1 MILGIDTSSDTM
13 TVALFNNGV
22 VIGEYTTNL
31 KKNHS
36 VRLLPAIAAL
46 MDECSVKPTD
56 LKKIA
61 VAKGPGSYTGLRIG
75 VTVAKTMAWDAGI
88 PIVGISSLALL
99 AENGLY
105 FSGKVVALMDAR
117 RGNVYAGVYQAIQGE
132 MSNILPDSHI
142 ALAELLEKLQQ
153 SGENEAIFFTG
164 TLNEQ
169 ICLMITEILGDRAIF
184 ASADYTYARA
194 GSLVKLAE
202 QLTGEPADTFIPDYL
217 KLAEAE
223 SKWLESRGSA

>member
-13 TVALFNNGV
+13 TIALFDNGV

-99 AENGLY
+99 AENALY

-169 ICLMITEILGDRAIF
+169 ICLMITETLGDRAIF

-202 QLTGEPADTFIPDYL
+202 QLTGEPADAFIPDYL

-223 SKWLESRGSA
+223 SKWLESRGSE

>member
-1 MILGIDTSSDTM
+1 MILGMDTSSDTM
-13 TVALFNNGV
+13 TIALFDDDA

-46 MDECSVKPTD
+46 MEECGVKPAN
-56 LKKIA
+56 LEKIA

-88 PIVGISSLALL
+88 PLVGISSLALL

-117 RGNVYAGVYQAIQGE
+117 RGNVYAGVYQTDKGAMKNLI
-132 MSNILPDSHI
+132 PDSHI
-142 ALAELLEKLQQ
+142 ALTDLLEQLKQD
-153 SGENEAIFFTG
+153 GETKTILFTG

-169 ICLMITEILGDRAIF
+169 IFLTITDILGERAVF
-184 ASADYTYARA
+184 ASSDYTYSRA
-194 GSLVKLAE
+194 SSLVKLANK
-202 QLTGEPADTFIPDYL
+202 LPGEPADNFVPDYL

-223 SKWLESRGSA
+223 SKWLESRRSE

>member
-1 MILGIDTSSDTM
+1 MILGMDTSSDTM
-13 TVALFNNGV
+13 TIALFNEGV
-22 VIGEYTTNL
+22 VLGEYTTNL

-46 MDECSVKPTD
+46 MDECGVKPTD

-105 FSGKVVALMDAR
+105 FPGKVVALMDAR
-117 RGNVYAGVYQAIQGE
+117 RNNVYAGIYHASEGKME
-132 MSNILPDSHI
+132 NIFADGHI
-142 ALAELLEKLQQ
+142 ALAELLEPLA
-153 SGENEAIFFTG
+153 SSDEPILFVG
-164 TLNEQ
+164 TLTEQ
-169 ICLMITEILGDRAIF
+169 IGATVTEILGEQAIF
-184 ASADYTYARA
+184 GQADYTYSRA
-194 GSLVKLAE
+194 SSLVKLAVD
-202 QLTGEPADTFIPDYL
+202 LDGEPADNFVPDYL

-223 SKWLESRGSA
+223 SKWLESRGSE

>member
-169 ICLMITEILGDRAIF
+169 ICLMITETLGDRAIF

-223 SKWLESRGSA
+223 SKWLESRGSE

>member
-1 MILGIDTSSDTM
+1 MILGMDTSSDTM
-13 TVALFNNGV
+13 TIALFDSDA

-46 MDECSVKPTD
+46 MEECGVKPAN
-56 LKKIA
+56 LEKIA

-88 PIVGISSLALL
+88 PLVGISSLALL

-117 RGNVYAGVYQAIQGE
+117 RGNVYAGVYQTDKGAMKNLI
-132 MSNILPDSHI
+132 PDSHI
-142 ALAELLEKLQQ
+142 ALTDLLEQLKQD
-153 SGENEAIFFTG
+153 GETKTILFTG

-169 ICLMITEILGDRAIF
+169 ICLTITDILGERAVF
-184 ASADYTYARA
+184 ASSDYTYSRA
-194 GSLVKLAE
+194 SSLVKLANK
-202 QLTGEPADTFIPDYL
+202 LPGEPADNFVPDYL

-223 SKWLESRGSA
+223 SKWLESRRSE

>member
-1 MILGIDTSSDTM
+1 MILGMDTSSDTM
-13 TVALFNNGV
+13 TIALFNDGL

-46 MDECSVKPTD
+46 MEECGVKPAD
-56 LKKIA
+56 LEKIA

-105 FSGKVVALMDAR
+105 FPGKVVALMDAR
-117 RGNVYAGVYQAIQGE
+117 RGNVYAGVYQAIQGK
-132 MSNILPDSHI
+132 MVNVAADGHI
-142 ALAELLEKLQQ
+142 ALVELVEQLAQ
-153 SGENEAIFFTG
+153 GEDTILFVG
-164 TLNEQ
+164 TLTEQ
-169 ICLMITEILGDRAIF
+169 IQLAVTEILGERAIF
-184 ASADYTYARA
+184 AQADYTYSRA
-194 GSLVKLAE
+194 SSLVKLAE
-202 QLTGEPADTFIPDYL
+202 NLDGEPADNFVPDYL

-223 SKWLESRGSA
+223 SKWLESRGSE

>member
-13 TVALFNNGV
+13 TIALFNNGV

-169 ICLMITEILGDRAIF
+169 ICLMITETLGDRAIF

-223 SKWLESRGSA
+223 SKWLESRGSE

>member
-1 MILGIDTSSDTM
+1 MILGMDTSSDTM
-13 TVALFNNGV
+13 TIALFNEGV
-22 VIGEYTTNL
+22 VLGEYTTNL

-46 MDECSVKPTD
+46 MEECGVKSVD
-56 LKKIA
+56 LEKIA

-117 RGNVYAGVYQAIQGE
+117 RGNVYAGVYQASHGE
-132 MSNILPDSHI
+132 MKNVIADGHI
-142 ALAELLEKLQQ
+142 ALTELVEQLAQ
-153 SGENEAIFFTG
+153 GEDAILFVG
-164 TLNEQ
+164 TLTEQ
-169 ICLMITEILGDRAIF
+169 IQLAVTEILGERAIF
-184 ASADYTYARA
+184 AQADYTYTRA
-194 GSLVKLAE
+194 SSLVKLAAD
-202 QLTGEPADTFIPDYL
+202 LDGEPADHFVPDYL

-223 SKWLESRGSA
+223 SKWLESRGSE

>member
-13 TVALFNNGV
+13 TIALFNNGV

-56 LKKIA
+56 LKNIA

-169 ICLMITEILGDRAIF
+169 ICLMITETLGDRAIF

-223 SKWLESRGSA
+223 SKWLESRGSE

>member
-1 MILGIDTSSDTM
+1 MILGMDTSSDTM
-13 TVALFNNGV
+13 TIALFNEGV
-22 VIGEYTTNL
+22 VLGEYTTNL

-46 MDECSVKPTD
+46 MEECGVKPTD
-56 LKKIA
+56 LEKIA

-105 FSGKVVALMDAR
+105 FPGKVVALMDAR
-117 RGNVYAGVYQAIQGE
+117 RGNVYAGVYQASHGE
-132 MSNILPDSHI
+132 MKNVIADGHI
-142 ALAELLEKLQQ
+142 ALTELVEQLAQ
-153 SGENEAIFFTG
+153 GEDAILFVG
-164 TLNEQ
+164 TLTEQ
-169 ICLMITEILGDRAIF
+169 IQLAVTEILGERAIF
-184 ASADYTYARA
+184 AHADYTYARA
-194 GSLVKLAE
+194 SSLVKLAAD
-202 QLTGEPADTFIPDYL
+202 LDGEPADHFVPDYL

-223 SKWLESRGSA
+223 SKWLESRGSE

>member
-1 MILGIDTSSDTM
+1 MILGMDTSSDTM
-13 TVALFNNGV
+13 TIALFNEGV
-22 VIGEYTTNL
+22 VLGEYTTNL

-46 MDECSVKPTD
+46 MEECGVKPTA
-56 LKKIA
+56 LEKIA

-105 FSGKVVALMDAR
+105 FPGKVVALMDAR
-117 RGNVYAGVYQAIQGE
+117 RGNVYAGVYQASHGE
-132 MSNILPDSHI
+132 MKNVIADGHI
-142 ALAELLEKLQQ
+142 ALTELVEQLAQ
-153 SGENEAIFFTG
+153 GEDAILFVG
-164 TLNEQ
+164 TLTEQ
-169 ICLMITEILGDRAIF
+169 IQLAVTEILGERAIF
-184 ASADYTYARA
+184 AQADYTYSRA
-194 GSLVKLAE
+194 SSLVKLAAD
-202 QLTGEPADTFIPDYL
+202 LDGEPADHFVPDYL

-223 SKWLESRGSA
+223 SKWLESRGSE

>member
-132 MSNILPDSHI
+132 MSNILPDCHI

-169 ICLMITEILGDRAIF
+169 ICLMITETLGDRAIF

>member
-1 MILGIDTSSDTM
+1 MILGMDTSSDTM
-13 TVALFNNGV
+13 TIALFNEGV
-22 VIGEYTTNL
+22 VLGEYTTNL

-46 MDECSVKPTD
+46 MEECGVKPAD
-56 LKKIA
+56 LEKIA

-117 RGNVYAGVYQAIQGE
+117 RGNVYAGVYQASHGE
-132 MSNILPDSHI
+132 MKNVIADGHI
-142 ALAELLEKLQQ
+142 ALTELVEQLAQ
-153 SGENEAIFFTG
+153 GEDAILFVG
-164 TLNEQ
+164 TLTEQ
-169 ICLMITEILGDRAIF
+169 IQLAVTAILGERAIF
-184 ASADYTYARA
+184 AQADYTYSRA
-194 GSLVKLAE
+194 SSLVKLAAD
-202 QLTGEPADTFIPDYL
+202 LDGEPADHFVPDYL

-223 SKWLESRGSA
+223 SKWLESRGSE

>member
-1 MILGIDTSSDTM
+1 MILGMDTSSDTM
-13 TVALFNNGV
+13 TIALFNEGV
-22 VIGEYTTNL
+22 VLGEYTTNL

-46 MDECSVKPTD
+46 MEECAVKPTD
-56 LKKIA
+56 IEKIA

-105 FSGKVVALMDAR
+105 FPGKVVALMDAR
-117 RGNVYAGVYQAIQGE
+117 RMNVYAGVYRASDGV
-132 MSNILPDSHI
+132 MKNVVADSHI
-142 ALAELLEKLQQ
+142 ALTDLLEQLTA
-153 SGENEAIFFTG
+153 ENEAILFVG
-164 TLNEQ
+164 TLTEQ
-169 ICLMITEILGDRAIF
+169 IRLTVTEVLRERAVF
-184 ASADYTYARA
+184 SQADYTYARA
-194 GSLVKLAE
+194 SSLVKLAE
-202 QLTGEPADTFIPDYL
+202 NLDGEPADNFVPDYL

-223 SKWLESRGSA
+223 SKWLESRGSE

>member
-1 MILGIDTSSDTM
+1 MILGMDTSSDTM
-13 TVALFNNGV
+13 TIALFNEGV
-22 VIGEYTTNL
+22 VLGEYTTNL

-46 MDECSVKPTD
+46 MEECGVKPTA
-56 LKKIA
+56 LEKIA

-105 FSGKVVALMDAR
+105 FPGKVVALMDAR
-117 RGNVYAGVYQAIQGE
+117 RGNVYAGVYQASHGE
-132 MSNILPDSHI
+132 MKNVIADGHI
-142 ALAELLEKLQQ
+142 ALTELVEQLAQ
-153 SGENEAIFFTG
+153 GEDAILFVG
-164 TLNEQ
+164 TLTEQ
-169 ICLMITEILGDRAIF
+169 IQLAVTAILGERAIF
-184 ASADYTYARA
+184 AQADYTYSRA
-194 GSLVKLAE
+194 SSLVKLAAD
-202 QLTGEPADTFIPDYL
+202 LDGEPADHFVPDYL

-223 SKWLESRGSA
+223 SKWLESRGSE

>member
-1 MILGIDTSSDTM
+1 MILGMDTSSDTM
-13 TVALFNNGV
+13 TIALFDNDA

-46 MDECSVKPTD
+46 MEECGVKPAN
-56 LKKIA
+56 LEKIA

-88 PIVGISSLALL
+88 PLVGISSLALL

-117 RGNVYAGVYQAIQGE
+117 RGNVYAGVYQTDKGAMKNLI
-132 MSNILPDSHI
+132 PDSHI
-142 ALAELLEKLQQ
+142 ALTDLLEQLKQD
-153 SGENEAIFFTG
+153 GETKTILFTG
-164 TLNEQ
+164 TFNEQ
-169 ICLMITEILGDRAIF
+169 ICLTITDILGERAVF
-184 ASADYTYARA
+184 ASSDYTYSRA
-194 GSLVKLAE
+194 SSLVKLANK
-202 QLTGEPADTFIPDYL
+202 LPGEPADNFMPDYL

-223 SKWLESRGSA
+223 SKWLESRRSE